1 MNIDLEIEILRQSHE
16 PWFLMLGLF
25 YYLIGFATV
34 REIYTADEERLAG
47 NPFDRM
53 MHVLIFVGVTAIFW
67 PVIWL
72 NDYCR
77 TADKA
82 SE

>member
-1 MNIDLEIEILRQSHE
+1 MNLDLEIEILQQSHE

-25 YYLIGFATV
+25 YYLFGFAAV
-34 REIYTADEERLAG
+34 REIFAEDEERLAG

-53 MHVLIFVGVTAIFW
+53 MHVMIFVGLTALFW

-72 NDYCR
+72 NNFFR
-77 TADKA
+77 TADQA
-82 SE
+82 ED